1 MKVKQL
7 SMDGALADL
16 DRFTLDREKRE
27 EQQMLEKLTKGYKAI
42 QTRELYMHE
51 HKEGSVI
58 IVRQELYRN
67 NHYTAHFYRTV
78 LGYHRT
84 VSGQEAHLVWEGTK
98 EWPDEPPWQTGI
110 DELAGKRWKYP
121 NNADKHWIEEKE

>member
-27 EQQMLEKLTKGYKAI
+27 EQQTLEKLTKGYKAI

-51 HKEGSVI
+51 HKAGRVI

-67 NHYTAHFYRTV
+67 EHYTAHFYRTV

-121 NNADKHWIEEKE
+121 NNEDKHWIEEKE